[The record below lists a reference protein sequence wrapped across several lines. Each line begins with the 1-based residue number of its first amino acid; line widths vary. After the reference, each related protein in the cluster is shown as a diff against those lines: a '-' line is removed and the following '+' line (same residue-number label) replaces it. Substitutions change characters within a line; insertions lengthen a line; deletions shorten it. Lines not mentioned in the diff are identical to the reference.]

1 MMNWARAYR
10 ELCRIEAMAKEVI
23 MGDHSD
29 YSDFTDC
36 WEKLHE
42 INMLL
47 KEWDSERGEDLKRRL
62 IYEAMEETE
71 REEQ

>member
-1 MMNWARAYR
+1 MSWHDAYR
-10 ELCRIEAMAKEVI
+10 RLCEIERMVKDVI

-62 IYEAMEETE
+62 IYQAMEETE

>member
-1 MMNWARAYR
+1 MMRWKSAYNQ
-10 ELCRIEAMAKEVI
+10 LCLVEAMAKEVI

-36 WEKLHE
+36 WEKIHD

-62 IYEAMEETE
+62 IYQAMEETE
-71 REEQ
+71 REED

>member
-1 MMNWARAYR
+1 MTWATAYR
-10 ELCRIEAMAKEVI
+10 QLCEIERMAKDVI

-29 YSDFTDC
+29 YAKFTDC
-36 WEKLHE
+36 WEKLHD

>member
-1 MMNWARAYR
+1 MTWATAYR
-10 ELCRIEAMAKEVI
+10 QLCEIERMAKDVI

-29 YSDFTDC
+29 YAEFTDC
-36 WEKLHE
+36 WEKLHD

>member
-1 MMNWARAYR
+1 MTWATAYR
-10 ELCRIEAMAKEVI
+10 QLCEIERMAKDVI

-29 YSDFTDC
+29 YAEFTDC
-36 WEKLHE
+36 WEKLHD

-71 REEQ
+71 REES

>member
-1 MMNWARAYR
+1 MTWATTYR
-10 ELCRIEAMAKEVI
+10 QLCEIERRVKDVI

-29 YSDFTDC
+29 YAEFTDC
-36 WEKLHE
+36 WEKIHD

-71 REEQ
+71 REES

>member
-1 MMNWARAYR
+1 MTWATAYR
-10 ELCRIEAMAKEVI
+10 QLCEIERMAKDVI

-29 YSDFTDC
+29 YAEFTDC
-36 WEKLHE
+36 WEKIHD
-42 INMLL
+42 ITMLL